1 MKLTK
6 KEEKRILCKFIETLV
21 RFGYDI
27 SPYIQKPCSYFN
39 MKGVLSHIVEIHK
52 DHGEFEEYGEF
63 KPSLKQEFI
72 DDLEREFGQFTN
84 Q

>member
-6 KEEKRILCKFIETLV
+6 KKQKQVLVRMIETLV

-27 SPYIQKPCSYFN
+27 TEYIQVPCSHLN
-39 MKGVLSHIVEIHK
+39 MEACLRYIVKLHQE
-52 DHGEFEEYGEF
+52 HGEFEEYGEF

-72 DDLEREFGQFTN
+72 NDLVEQFGEFNN